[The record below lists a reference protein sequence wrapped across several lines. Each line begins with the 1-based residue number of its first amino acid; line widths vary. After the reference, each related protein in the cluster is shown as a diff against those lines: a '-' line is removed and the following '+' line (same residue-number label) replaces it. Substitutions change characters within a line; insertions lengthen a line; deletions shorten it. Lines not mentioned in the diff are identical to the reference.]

1 MDLSAD
7 LLTLLERLVKTHSDP
22 TIDPSRAAWHQLLAD
37 TGFDDAPLTVF
48 EFSCVSSSADAHA
61 RDDRFLNALMPAI
74 ERTGATNVSVN
85 DTAICGLTGLERY
98 EAGHSWVASFPS
110 AALFV
115 EAMLDP
121 DVVMSLDD
129 RRAAVIETQLLAGRN
144 LASEMM
150 HTPRRTHQRRPS
162 HRVASKVV
170 RLSRSSMRS

>member
-1 MDLSAD
+1 M
-7 LLTLLERLVKTHSDP
+7 KTHSDP